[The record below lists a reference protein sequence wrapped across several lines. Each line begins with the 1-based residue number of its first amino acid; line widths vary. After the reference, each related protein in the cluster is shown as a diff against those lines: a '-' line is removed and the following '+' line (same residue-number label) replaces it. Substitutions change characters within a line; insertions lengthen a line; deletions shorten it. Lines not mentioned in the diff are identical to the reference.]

1 MNGNFQT
8 TARIPGTD
16 LIPSVICLGTA
27 LLGTGIP
34 ESESFELLDAFTDL
48 GGSFVDTAHN
58 YADWQ
63 SVERSVSE
71 KTIGRWLRRRKS
83 GGGIVVAT
91 KGAHPELGT
100 MRLRVRPE
108 EIRKDIEESLANL
121 GTECIDLYWLHRDDP
136 SRPIA
141 EILEFLD
148 EQVRAGRIRYYGCSN
163 WTAGRMAEARAYAAG
178 HGMHGFAANQ
188 PMWSLAQPDPDAMS
202 DKTMILMGS
211 KEYAFHRDNRFAAVP
226 YSSQAGGFFTKMQED
241 RLPSSDS
248 GLVRLYGGEENR
260 RRYERAVTIARRL
273 SRTVNEVVLGYLLSQ
288 PFPVFPI
295 VGCKTISHLRNSM
308 KAADIRL
315 SRSDL
320 AYLEKGEP
328 S

>member
-1 MNGNFQT
+1 MEYKKICDT
-8 TARIPGTD
+8 E
-16 LIPSVICLGTA
+16 LSVSAVCLGTDVF
-27 LLGTGIP
+27 GTLMD
-34 ESESFELLDAFTDL
+34 EQKSFELLDFFMAE
-48 GGSFVDTAHN
+48 GGYFLDTAHM
-58 YADWQ
+58 YADWLNMGN
-63 SVERSVSE
+63 SISE
-71 KTIGRWLRRRKS
+71 KTIGKWMKSRKNRNS
-83 GGGIVVAT
+83 IIVGT
-91 KGAHPELGT
+91 KGGSIDTYTKRP
-100 MRLRVRPE
+100 RLSE
-108 EIRKDIEESLANL
+108 KEMTDDIISSL
-121 GTECIDLYWLHRDDP
+121 ECLQTDHIDLYWLHRDDP
-136 SRPIA
+136 SRAIA
-141 EILEFLD
+141 EILGFLD